1 MKIKISAGQDT
12 INTLESKDEIMA
24 ENFLHE
30 IAKAAGL
37 ASATEAEALLE
48 ELGIKLGR

>member
-1 MKIKISAGQDT
+1 MKIKISTGQDT
-12 INTLESKDEIMA
+12 VNALESKDEIMA

-30 IAKAAGL
+30 IAKAAEL